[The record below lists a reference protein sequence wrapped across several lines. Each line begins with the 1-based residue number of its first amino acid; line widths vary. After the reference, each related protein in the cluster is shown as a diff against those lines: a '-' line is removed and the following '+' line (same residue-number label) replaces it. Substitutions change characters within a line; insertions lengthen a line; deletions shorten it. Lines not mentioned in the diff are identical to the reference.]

1 MRLEFTP
8 QAWEDFEYWMQ
19 NDPAMARKML
29 ELLQSIRQTPF
40 AGIGKPEP
48 LRYQLQGC
56 WSRRLSAEHRLVYL
70 LSGAKGPDQKCIVL
84 QCRFH
89 YDR

>member
-19 NDPAMARKML
+19 TDPAMARKVL
-29 ELLQSIRQTPF
+29 ELLRSIRQTPF
-40 AGIGKPEP
+40 AGLGKPEP

-56 WSRRLSAEHRLVYL
+56 WSRRLNAEHRLVYT
-70 LSGAKGPDQKCIVL
+70 LSGAKGADQKCIVL